1 MCSSL
6 PTLYHERDTHSLC
19 DGLTGSEACRV
30 GSRGGPHYK
39 WHPLRMLRS
48 RGGGKLSLRREF
60 SQRPRS
66 TCHAAAEAEQW
77 LCSQMDQME
86 GIKTGDPLS
95 SSFTIRSS
103 TRFLRSE
110 ARPAVL
116 PPGERARHS
125 ACPFLRRGTG
135 RMSMN
140 FHKMYVCTSML

>member
-1 MCSSL
+1 MQSRL
-6 PTLYHERDTHSLC
+6 
-19 DGLTGSEACRV
+19 
-30 GSRGGPHYK
+30 SRGPTARIISGIHCVCFAP
-39 WHPLRMLRS
+39 
-48 RGGGKLSLRREF
+48 GGGKLSLRREF

-86 GIKTGDPLS
+86 GIKTGDRLS

-116 PPGERARHS
+116 PPQRKGS
-125 ACPFLRRGTG
+125 TLRLSFSEEGDREDVDEFSQNV
-135 RMSMN
+135 RL
-140 FHKMYVCTSML
+140 HKHVVNK